1 MFSNFNSTFKEN
13 KKNNLKLPK
22 EIIEI
27 LNNELP
33 KDLEYKEVDEGI
45 CAIVSAN
52 NKPMN
57 IKTKI
62 KLPDIPE
69 KIKKDI
75 HSFEDVYEYLYR
87 AQKKCEII
95 PDKDGNIIVN
105 NSKIKAND
113 LIKNVRE
120 DEKFEKL
127 ELIPPSFPKAIKT
140 KIKSG
145 NIVKE
150 FDIERQP
157 YESMKIIFLKS
168 TQEKPISIKLYI
180 KDENTVDLKININIK
195 DLKDVNEIVEVCE
208 FYKGF
213 LSGDIQL
220 GDVIAED
227 INVKKKSQN
236 VFMDKKIDFWKKVL
250 EIEKKLN
257 IKFNATKF
265 SNKDYVWILKL
276 YKSIIENVPFKIS
289 SKINSLEIKDNNF
302 YEKANEM
309 LGEMMIF
316 EYTKQE
322 EIEVIGQR
330 IKIYILERIYN
341 YKVKEVKKYKEK
353 IKLILKEENES
364 FVAQKFFLTEEE
376 LKKEQMIRNRN
387 DEKYKNA
394 EYCEM

>member
-33 KDLEYKEVDEGI
+33 KELEYKEVDEGI

-75 HSFEDVYEYLYR
+75 HGFEDVYEYLYR
-87 AQKKCEII
+87 SQKKCEII

-105 NSKIKAND
+105 NSKIKAKD
-113 LIKNVRE
+113 FIKNVRK
-120 DEKFEKL
+120 DEEFEKL
-127 ELIPPSFPKAIKT
+127 ELIPPPFPKAIKT
-140 KIKSG
+140 KIKAG

-168 TQEKPISIKLYI
+168 IQEKPISIKLYI
-180 KDENTVDLKININIK
+180 KDESTVDLNININIR
-195 DLKDVNEIVEVCE
+195 DLENVNEIVEVCE

-220 GDVIAED
+220 GDVITED
-227 INVKKKSQN
+227 IKVKKKSQN
-236 VFMDKKIDFWKKVL
+236 VFIDKKIDFWKKTL

-257 IKFNATKF
+257 IKFNATKI
-265 SNKDYVWILKL
+265 NNQDYVWILKL

-289 SKINSLEIKDNNF
+289 SKINSLEIEDTNI
-302 YEKANEM
+302 YEKTNEM
-309 LGEMMIF
+309 LGEMMLF

-322 EIEVIGQR
+322 EIEVMGQR

-353 IKLILKEENES
+353 IKLILEEEKES

-394 EYCEM
+394 EYCEI

>member
-33 KDLEYKEVDEGI
+33 KELEYKEVDEGI

-75 HSFEDVYEYLYR
+75 HGFEDVYEYLYR
-87 AQKKCEII
+87 SQKKCEII

-105 NSKIKAND
+105 NSKIKAKD
-113 LIKNVRE
+113 FIKNVRK
-120 DEKFEKL
+120 DEEFEKL
-127 ELIPPSFPKAIKT
+127 ELIPPPFPKAIKT
-140 KIKSG
+140 KIKAG

-168 TQEKPISIKLYI
+168 IQEKPISIKLYI
-180 KDENTVDLKININIK
+180 KDESTVDLNININIR
-195 DLKDVNEIVEVCE
+195 DLENVNEIVEVCE

-220 GDVIAED
+220 GDVITED
-227 INVKKKSQN
+227 IKVKKKSQN
-236 VFMDKKIDFWKKVL
+236 VFIDKKIDFWKKTL

-257 IKFNATKF
+257 IKFNATKI
-265 SNKDYVWILKL
+265 NNQDYVWILKL

-289 SKINSLEIKDNNF
+289 SKINSLEIEDTNF
-302 YEKANEM
+302 YEKTNEM
-309 LGEMMIF
+309 LGEMMLF

-322 EIEVIGQR
+322 EIEVMGQR

-353 IKLILKEENES
+353 IKLILEEEKES

-394 EYCEM
+394 EYCEI

>member
-33 KDLEYKEVDEGI
+33 KELEYKEVDEGI

-69 KIKKDI
+69 KIKEDI

-87 AQKKCEII
+87 SQKKCEII

-105 NSKIKAND
+105 NSKIKAKD
-113 LIKNVRE
+113 FIKNVRE

-127 ELIPPSFPKAIKT
+127 ELIPPPFPKAIKT
-140 KIKSG
+140 KIKAG
-145 NIVKE
+145 NIIKE

-168 TQEKPISIKLYI
+168 IQEKPISIKLYI
-180 KDENTVDLKININIK
+180 KDENTVDLNININIR
-195 DLKDVNEIVEVCE
+195 DLKNVNEIVEVCE

-220 GDVIAED
+220 GDVITED
-227 INVKKKSQN
+227 IKVKKKSPN
-236 VFMDKKIDFWKKVL
+236 VFIDKKIDFWKKAL

-257 IKFNATKF
+257 IKFNATKID
-265 SNKDYVWILKL
+265 NKDYVWILKL

-289 SKINSLEIKDNNF
+289 SKINSLEIGDTNF
-302 YEKANEM
+302 YEKTNEI
-309 LGEMMIF
+309 LGEMMLF
-316 EYTKQE
+316 EYIKQE
-322 EIEVIGQR
+322 EIEVMGQR

-353 IKLILKEENES
+353 IKLILEEEKES
-364 FVAQKFFLTEEE
+364 FVAQKIFLTEEE